1 MARSRIIAGK
11 AVIIIEAQDLVN
23 KTLGKLRSNLHRFSN
38 EVGKIGEGL
47 FRTGFFGALGS
58 GAVIN
63 SFVKF
68 DDAMR
73 TLRVNLD
80 LFGKSSREVEETLAP
95 LEARIRSLA
104 QTTPFNPTQV
114 AQAATELAKGGF
126 DPKQIEKALQA
137 VLDLARATN
146 TELGFSAE
154 FVVRTLTTYGIA
166 TENAAEVVS
175 QLVRA
180 SRKGTLGI
188 EDLEAA
194 MRYSSGTADTLG
206 VSLQKM
212 LAIFTVLSNRGLVGS
227 IAGTSTNTAFS
238 QLVKKAQELK
248 DIGKIELVTGFR
260 KDGREALDVISSLEN
275 LFKFAETLPFTEQ
288 QTLFQDVFN
297 LRGARSVS
305 AIRREIDNIKKLT
318 GFIADANDEAR
329 VAAKIQDAG
338 IGGSLRRLVSTI
350 QDLGIALGQTV
361 EKPVI
366 NIANTIKGLLV
377 ELGKLATLNPTL
389 TSLVILSPGILLAA
403 GAGMIVLAKGLRVA
417 AYSAGLLKAGLAPL
431 SRFFAKGTVG
441 QITAASIALQQAR
454 GPAKAPVITR
464 RATQAATTAVAATS
478 ARQANRLLLAQ
489 NQRNAVLAIQRRA
502 KAEELLNKAEIT
514 RRRGLAKTQTAQT
527 NIAKAIT
534 AQRAALDQN
543 NRSIAANLE
552 LRRKNQQAVR
562 LETAFQQSINRLRQK
577 DFDIQNKIAAAG
589 TRTLRDPKGGLREA
603 PKATTAEL
611 RKATADRERIAF
623 QIFKLKQEQTKLG
636 ALDPTKLE
644 LRQKGLLAE
653 RATILKRTTELEKTA
668 SVLAKGKTVIEA
680 RYLKQ
685 LTQGQDLLI
694 SSAKAQQAVQKITL
708 TQRATGIGKTLSAL
722 GTSGGRGLVSFGRNI
737 LFAGK
742 GLLTFLNTARRVVF
756 SLPSVLTILE
766 VLILFGDKIP
776 GISTALSGLG
786 QGFSNAFKAIG
797 NIAKFAAGPIAL
809 FKASIEAFN
818 ADRSDLGI
826 KGLGAAFTSLVG
838 IIGNQLVAAWNRFKE
853 AIAPVYDFVVG
864 LFNVVDTTVRSIVES
879 VSAVIGAAVATQSRL
894 SESLTGFNFAQG
906 GEGILSG
913 IRTVAESIAKF
924 IPSLFNWI
932 AQFAV
937 TFSEESQKF
946 LVALEYTFNRLDP
959 RQNQDTTETLRKTQL
974 ADIESGAKLARR
986 KLELNL
992 EQTLQNITRAFN
1004 ASSAATSG
1012 RNANRSRNRSA
1023 QIAGNAQTFA
1033 QQILAELRK
1042 VTATPRPQVTTD
1054 PFNQSITPGRNPL
1067 ANQSVQTMKLLADA
1081 LVGSVQSTRGNLLRG
1096 GVSIEEKQLEEQ
1108 KKTTEAVRAL
1118 ARDRGIRF
1126 AQ

>member
-275 LFKFAETLPFTEQ
+275 LFKFAETLRFTEQ

-329 VAAKIQDAG
+329 VAAEIQDAG

-350 QDLGIALGQTV
+350 QELGIALGQTV
-361 EKPVI
+361 EKPVV
-366 NIANTIKGLLV
+366 NIANTIKGLLT
-377 ELGKLATLNPTL
+377 ELNKLATLNPTL

-417 AYSAGLLKAGLAPL
+417 AFSAGLLKAGLAPL
-431 SRFFAKGTVG
+431 SRFLAKGTVG
-441 QITAASIALQQAR
+441 QITTASRGLNALRSVSAAGFGGKIYKGMESLSNRLNTLPPILKQVIRLFTSLSFLTASFAFPGLGQLTKTTLILTSLRSIKQAIAAIYSQTALFVRGGGLYNMMMRATNVKNPFIGLGAALKGVATYINGIKSSLAR
-454 GPAKAPVITR
+454 GNLAAALNPKPLLVIRGLFASTNLPR
-464 RATQAATTAVAATS
+464 FGLALSNVTKSITTA
-478 ARQANRLLLAQ
+478 AR
-489 NQRNAVLAIQRRA
+489 
-502 KAEELLNKAEIT
+502 
-514 RRRGLAKTQTAQT
+514 
-527 NIAKAIT
+527 
-534 AQRAALDQN
+534 
-543 NRSIAANLE
+543 
-552 LRRKNQQAVR
+552 
-562 LETAFQQSINRLRQK
+562 
-577 DFDIQNKIAAAG
+577 
-589 TRTLRDPKGGLREA
+589 
-603 PKATTAEL
+603 
-611 RKATADRERIAF
+611 
-623 QIFKLKQEQTKLG
+623 
-636 ALDPTKLE
+636 
-644 LRQKGLLAE
+644 GLLA
-653 RATILKRTTELEKTA
+653 
-668 SVLAKGKTVIEA
+668 
-680 RYLKQ
+680 
-685 LTQGQDLLI
+685 
-694 SSAKAQQAVQKITL
+694 
-708 TQRATGIGKTLSAL
+708 
-722 GTSGGRGLVSFGRNI
+722 FGSI
-737 LFAGK
+737 F
-742 GLLTFLNTARRVVF
+742 RRVF
-756 SLPSVLTILE
+756 SLTGLTTIIE
-766 VLILFGDKIP
+766 ILILFGDKIP
-776 GISTALSGLG
+776 GVNTALASLG
-786 QGFSNAFKAIG
+786 KGFSNAFKEISKVGALVS
-797 NIAKFAAGPIAL
+797 GPLSL
-809 FKASIEAFN
+809 FRASIEAFN
-818 ADRSDLGI
+818 AGDSEAGVQ
-826 KGLGAAFTSLVG
+826 GLFDSFSSLAS

-853 AIAPVYDFVVG
+853 AIAPTVDLVSG
-864 LFNVVDTTVRSIVES
+864 LFRVISAIVDSLGSSIGVIIASGVRTLNALAGGNEITG
-879 VSAVIGAAVATQSRL
+879 GASKGVNAIIEGMAL
-894 SESLTGFNFAQG
+894 LT
-906 GEGILSG
+906 I
-913 IRTVAESIAKF
+913 K
-924 IPSLFNWI
+924 LFNWI
-932 AQFAV
+932 AEFAV
-937 TFSEESQKF
+937 TFNQVSQLF
-946 LVALEYTFNRLDP
+946 I
-959 RQNQDTTETLRKTQL
+959 
-974 ADIESGAKLARR
+974 ADIERVFTKLNPFNNANKADALFEARQGQINAEAKVDFRILKDNLA
-986 KLELNL
+986 KNSLAIINAFQSSKEISKSNA
-992 EQTLQNITRAFN
+992 EAAINRA
-1004 ASSAATSG
+1004 SAASQTAFI
-1012 RNANRSRNRSA
+1012 NA
-1023 QIAGNAQTFA
+1023 G
-1033 QQILAELRK
+1033 
-1042 VTATPRPQVTTD
+1042 ATLMAAYEAANPKP
-1054 PFNQSITPGRNPL
+1054 TPGTTTGFPQGIDPTPLDNPAVKAMQL
-1067 ANQSVQTMKLLADA
+1067 IADA
-1081 LVGSVQSTRGNLLRG
+1081 LVGSVQSTRRNLLRTG
-1096 GVSIEEKQLEEQ
+1096 KPIEEKQLEEQ
-1108 KKTTEAVRAL
+1108 KRTNELLEKQLKDQGVL
-1118 ARDRGIRF
+1118 F
-1126 AQ
+1126 AP

>member
-23 KTLGKLRSNLHRFSN
+23 KTLGKVRSNLHRFSN

-114 AQAATELAKGGF
+114 AEAATELAKGGF

-275 LFKFAETLPFTEQ
+275 LFKFAETLRFTEQ

-329 VAAKIQDAG
+329 IAAEIQDAG

-350 QDLGIALGQTV
+350 QELGIALGQTV
-361 EKPVI
+361 EKPVV
-366 NIANTIKGLLV
+366 NIANTIKGLLT
-377 ELGKLATLNPTL
+377 ELNKLATLNPTL

-417 AYSAGLLKAGLAPL
+417 AFSAGLLKTGL
-431 SRFFAKGTVG
+431 SSVGRFLTKGTVG
-441 QITAASIALQQAR
+441 QLTAASIALQRAR
-454 GPAKAPVITR
+454 GIAKVGPTTKPIPGLPAGTTLTRASAAASLKIQRDNIRRLEQAQINSASNVVKAR
-464 RATQAATTAVAATS
+464 RAAELGAA
-478 ARQANRLLLAQ
+478 R
-489 NQRNAVLAIQRRA
+489 
-502 KAEELLNKAEIT
+502 
-514 RRRGLAKTQTAQT
+514 
-527 NIAKAIT
+527 
-534 AQRAALDQN
+534 
-543 NRSIAANLE
+543 
-552 LRRKNQQAVR
+552 
-562 LETAFQQSINRLRQK
+562 
-577 DFDIQNKIAAAG
+577 
-589 TRTLRDPKGGLREA
+589 RTLASSRKKFSGL
-603 PKATTAEL
+603 PDFTPIPLST
-611 RKATADRERIAF
+611 
-623 QIFKLKQEQTKLG
+623 G
-636 ALDPTKLE
+636 AKF
-644 LRQKGLLAE
+644 
-653 RATILKRTTELEKTA
+653 
-668 SVLAKGKTVIEA
+668 
-680 RYLKQ
+680 
-685 LTQGQDLLI
+685 I
-694 SSAKAQQAVQKITL
+694 SF
-708 TQRATGIGKTLSAL
+708 GKTLL
-722 GTSGGRGLVSFGRNI
+722 RFGSIVRK
-737 LFAGK
+737 A
-742 GLLTFLNTARRVVF
+742 F
-756 SLPSVLTILE
+756 SLTGLTTALE
-766 VLILFGDKIP
+766 ILILFGDKIP
-776 GISTALSGLG
+776 GVSNILNQFGK
-786 QGFSNAFKAIG
+786 GFSNAFKEIG
-797 NIAKFAAGPIAL
+797 KVGALASGPMTL
-809 FKASIEAFN
+809 FRASIEAFN
-818 ADRSDLGI
+818 AGDSEAGV
-826 KGLGAAFTSLVG
+826 KGLTDTFSALAS

-853 AIAPVYDFVVG
+853 AIAPVYNFVVR
-864 LFNVVDTTVRSIVES
+864 LFTVIEVTIQSIVDTISTIIGS
-879 VSAVIGAAVATQSRL
+879 VIGAQSAVSEAVFGKGFDTTIDDFSKGASNIAQGIAELVPVLFDFISRL
-894 SESLTGFNFAQG
+894 AITFEEGATKFVASLERATTGTAKNVLDAGRVAGASGAFGPVAALTAAALGKLNPNQKTANEIFAEKINAATNKANAKRDALDVKLTESLQKISKVFVEDSAIRSRGSAEAAINRASAASQTAFINAGATLMAAYEAANPKPTPGTTTGFPQG
-906 GEGILSG
+906 IDPTPLNN
-913 IRTVAESIAKF
+913 
-924 IPSLFNWI
+924 P
-932 AQFAV
+932 AV
-937 TFSEESQKF
+937 K
-946 LVALEYTFNRLDP
+946 AM
-959 RQNQDTTETLRKTQL
+959 QL
-974 ADIESGAKLARR
+974 I
-986 KLELNL
+986 
-992 EQTLQNITRAFN
+992 
-1004 ASSAATSG
+1004 
-1012 RNANRSRNRSA
+1012 
-1023 QIAGNAQTFA
+1023 
-1033 QQILAELRK
+1033 
-1042 VTATPRPQVTTD
+1042 
-1054 PFNQSITPGRNPL
+1054 
-1067 ANQSVQTMKLLADA
+1067 ADA
-1081 LVGSVQSTRGNLLRG
+1081 LVGSVQSTRRNLLRTG
-1096 GVSIEEKQLEEQ
+1096 KPIEEKQLEEQ
-1108 KKTTEAVRAL
+1108 KRTNELLEKQLKDQGVL
-1118 ARDRGIRF
+1118 F
-1126 AQ
+1126 AP

>member
-1 MARSRIIAGK
+1 MARTRIIAGK

-23 KTLGKLRSNLHRFSN
+23 KTLGKVRSNLHRFSN

-80 LFGKSSREVEETLAP
+80 LFGKSNKEVEATLAP

-126 DPKQIEKALQA
+126 NPQQIEKALQA

-248 DIGKIELVTGFR
+248 DIGKIELVTGIR
-260 KDGREALDVISSLEN
+260 KDGREALDVISSLQN

-305 AIRREIDNIKKLT
+305 AVRKEIDNIKKLS

-329 VAAKIQDAG
+329 VAAQIQDAG

-350 QDLGIALGQTV
+350 QELGIALGQTV
-361 EKPVI
+361 EKPII
-366 NIANTIKGLLV
+366 NIANTIKGLLT
-377 ELGKLATLNPTL
+377 ELNKLATLNPAL

-431 SRFFAKGTVG
+431 SRFLAKGTVG
-441 QITAASIALQQAR
+441 QITAASIALQRAR
-454 GPAKAPVITR
+454 GLGAVAKTPTTKSIPGLPSGTTLTRASAAASLRIQRDNIRRLEQAQINSSSNVVRAR
-464 RATQAATTAVAATS
+464 RAAELGAA
-478 ARQANRLLLAQ
+478 R
-489 NQRNAVLAIQRRA
+489 
-502 KAEELLNKAEIT
+502 
-514 RRRGLAKTQTAQT
+514 
-527 NIAKAIT
+527 
-534 AQRAALDQN
+534 
-543 NRSIAANLE
+543 
-552 LRRKNQQAVR
+552 
-562 LETAFQQSINRLRQK
+562 
-577 DFDIQNKIAAAG
+577 
-589 TRTLRDPKGGLREA
+589 RTLSASRKKFSGL
-603 PKATTAEL
+603 PDFTPIPLST
-611 RKATADRERIAF
+611 
-623 QIFKLKQEQTKLG
+623 G
-636 ALDPTKLE
+636 AKFL
-644 LRQKGLLAE
+644 
-653 RATILKRTTELEKTA
+653 
-668 SVLAKGKTVIEA
+668 SF
-680 RYLKQ
+680 
-685 LTQGQDLLI
+685 
-694 SSAKAQQAVQKITL
+694 
-708 TQRATGIGKTLSAL
+708 GKTL
-722 GTSGGRGLVSFGRNI
+722 
-737 LFAGK
+737 
-742 GLLTFLNTARRVVF
+742 LTFANTIRRFVF
-756 SLPSVLTILE
+756 SVGGLTTALE

-776 GISTALSGLG
+776 GVSNILSQFGK
-786 QGFSNAFKAIG
+786 GFSSAFNEITKVA
-797 NIAKFAAGPIAL
+797 AFASGPIAL

-818 ADRSDLGI
+818 AGDSETGV
-826 KGLGAAFTSLVG
+826 KGLFDSFSALAS
-838 IIGNQLVAAWNRFKE
+838 IIGNSLVAAWNRFKE
-853 AIAPVYDFVVG
+853 AIAPVYDFVVR
-864 LFNVVDTTVRSIVES
+864 LFTVIEVTVQSIVDTISTIIGS
-879 VSAVIGAAVATQSRL
+879 VIGAQSAVSEAVFGKGFDTALGDFTGGASNIAQSIAELVPILLDFVSRLAITFEEGAAKFVAAFERATTGTIGNTIKRDAFIGLAGTFGSAGIVDRLAKDTNSREKTPNEVFSEKVNAATIKANAKRDALDVQLTESLQKISKAFLETSAASSKGNAEAAINRAAVASQTAFINAGATLMAAYRAANTQ
-894 SESLTGFNFAQG
+894 
-906 GEGILSG
+906 
-913 IRTVAESIAKF
+913 
-924 IPSLFNWI
+924 P
-932 AQFAV
+932 
-937 TFSEESQKF
+937 
-946 LVALEYTFNRLDP
+946 
-959 RQNQDTTETLRKTQL
+959 
-974 ADIESGAKLARR
+974 
-986 KLELNL
+986 
-992 EQTLQNITRAFN
+992 
-1004 ASSAATSG
+1004 
-1012 RNANRSRNRSA
+1012 
-1023 QIAGNAQTFA
+1023 
-1033 QQILAELRK
+1033 
-1042 VTATPRPQVTTD
+1042 
-1054 PFNQSITPGRNPL
+1054 TPGTNAEFPQDIDPSPLSNPAVKAMQL
-1067 ANQSVQTMKLLADA
+1067 IADA
-1081 LVGSVQSTRGNLLRG
+1081 LVGSVQSTRRNLLRSG
-1096 GVSIEEKQLEEQ
+1096 KPIEEKQLEEQ
-1108 KKTTEAVRAL
+1108 KKTNELLEKQLRNEGVL
-1118 ARDRGIRF
+1118 F
-1126 AQ
+1126 AP

>member
-1 MARSRIIAGK
+1 MARTRIIAGK

-23 KTLGKLRSNLHRFSN
+23 KTLGKVRSNLHRFSN

-58 GAVIN
+58 GAIIN

-80 LFGKSSREVEETLAP
+80 LFGKSNKEVEATLAP

-126 DPKQIEKALQA
+126 NPQQIEKALQA

-248 DIGKIELVTGFR
+248 DIGKIELVTGIR
-260 KDGREALDVISSLEN
+260 KDGREALDVISSLQN

-305 AIRREIDNIKKLT
+305 AVRKEIDNIKKLS

-350 QDLGIALGQTV
+350 QELGIALGQTV

-377 ELGKLATLNPTL
+377 ELNKLATLNPAL

-431 SRFFAKGTVG
+431 SRFLAKGTVS
-441 QITAASIALQQAR
+441 QITAASIALQRAR
-454 GPAKAPVITR
+454 GIAKVAPTTKPIPGLPSGTTLTRASAAASLKIQRDNIRRLEQAQINSASNIVKAR
-464 RATQAATTAVAATS
+464 RAAELGAA
-478 ARQANRLLLAQ
+478 R
-489 NQRNAVLAIQRRA
+489 
-502 KAEELLNKAEIT
+502 
-514 RRRGLAKTQTAQT
+514 
-527 NIAKAIT
+527 
-534 AQRAALDQN
+534 
-543 NRSIAANLE
+543 
-552 LRRKNQQAVR
+552 
-562 LETAFQQSINRLRQK
+562 
-577 DFDIQNKIAAAG
+577 
-589 TRTLRDPKGGLREA
+589 RTLASSRKKFSGL
-603 PKATTAEL
+603 PDFTPIPLST
-611 RKATADRERIAF
+611 
-623 QIFKLKQEQTKLG
+623 G
-636 ALDPTKLE
+636 AKFL
-644 LRQKGLLAE
+644 
-653 RATILKRTTELEKTA
+653 
-668 SVLAKGKTVIEA
+668 SF
-680 RYLKQ
+680 
-685 LTQGQDLLI
+685 
-694 SSAKAQQAVQKITL
+694 
-708 TQRATGIGKTLSAL
+708 GKTL
-722 GTSGGRGLVSFGRNI
+722 
-737 LFAGK
+737 
-742 GLLTFLNTARRVVF
+742 LTFANTVRRFIF
-756 SLPSVLTILE
+756 SVGGITTILE

-826 KGLGAAFTSLVG
+826 KGLSAAFTSLIG

-853 AIAPVYDFVVG
+853 AIAPVYDFVVR
-864 LFNVVDTTVRSIVES
+864 LFTVIDVTIKSLVDSIS
-879 VSAVIGAAVATQSRL
+879 TIIGSVIGAQSSLSEAVFGVGFDTASTSIFDGAKAVVEGLAKFVPVLFDWISRL
-894 SESLTGFNFAQG
+894 AITFEEGSKLFIASLERATTFNPFKQGLAQSVFN
-906 GEGILSG
+906 EKVN
-913 IRTVAESIAKF
+913 RAKTQAELKRDE
-924 IPSLFNWI
+924 LDVKLN
-932 AQFAV
+932 
-937 TFSEESQKF
+937 K
-946 LVALEYTFNRLDP
+946 ALEKITNSFNTASL
-959 RQNQDTTETLRKTQL
+959 ETST
-974 ADIESGAKLARR
+974 
-986 KLELNL
+986 
-992 EQTLQNITRAFN
+992 
-1004 ASSAATSG
+1004 

-1033 QQILAELRK
+1033 QQILAEIRK
-1042 VTATPRPQVTTD
+1042 VATPAARPQQGAN
-1054 PFNQSITPGRNPL
+1054 PFDQSITPQRNPL
-1067 ANQSVQTMKLLADA
+1067 ADQSVRAMKIIADA

-1108 KKTTEAVRAL
+1108 KKTTEAVKAL
-1118 ARDRGIRF
+1118 ARDRGVIF
-1126 AQ
+1126 AP